1 MTMGVTLLSVFF
13 NTLGARHLPL
23 FESLILVLHIVGFF
37 AVIIT
42 LGVLAPKVL
51 IHVDWHTC
59 AMLILYR
66 RPPSRFS
73 RSSATLEA
81 GRRLEVHV

>member
-1 MTMGVTLLSVFF
+1 MLSVFF

-23 FESLILVLHIVGFF
+23 FESLILILHIVGFF

-51 IHVDWHTC
+51 RHMDRHVC
-59 AMLILYR
+59 ALLIFL
-66 RPPSRFS
+66 
-73 RSSATLEA
+73 
-81 GRRLEVHV
+81 